1 MFTVGCNW
9 RLNQLFSVAW
19 DGRCRT
25 TGTERNWIG
34 VDLLRMGNWL
44 LGAHRCARF
53 LLLSGPSNSNPFC
66 GCVAAALGAECVDAE
81 ASQHVESTASML
93 GWTRQSSAAAPF
105 TVWPTFLQHGCC
117 GPYGCGDGRS
127 QRLLRVQ
134 LSGIFPGQLPPRASQ
149 PSSSSRVNS
158 ARRRKVHDSRKG
170 SNSVPSRPATPRP
183 FANLGSLLPSQVARP
198 SSPPPPTGAAR
209 RPTTMGPPLSPLPS
223 PPPSSRL
230 AEASQPRYVYALRV
244 HMCHACACIL
254 PLTSPY

>member
-44 LGAHRCARF
+44 LGAHRCARY

-66 GCVAAALGAECVDAE
+66 GCEAAALGAECVDAE

-134 LSGIFPGQLPPRASQ
+134 LSGTFSGQLPPRASQ
-149 PSSSSRVNS
+149 PSSSSRANS
-158 ARRRKVHDSRKG
+158 SRRRKVHGSRKG

-183 FANLGSLLPSQVARP
+183 FANPGSLLPSDLR
-198 SSPPPPTGAAR
+198 SLDRRRHRR
-209 RPTTMGPPLSPLPS
+209 RPVRLDGQRPWGRHCHRCRRRRPPHGLRRRHNREV
-223 PPPSSRL
+223 RL
-230 AEASQPRYVYALRV
+230 
-244 HMCHACACIL
+244 CFACAYVPCMRMHS
-254 PLTSPY
+254 TAD